1 MPPVQARPIYSI
13 LQALDRNFRRT
24 RPQCGCRSNVAVIT
38 DASSGWERE
47 ADGNI
52 WSRGPD
58 LNRGPADYESAALP
72 TELPR
77 RLLDCNIGAKKLSNF
92 GRIVCA
98 AQERPGSG
106 PFLRVHGIIQ
116 RDIGYISQATPRPT
130 STNNAND
137 HRTYLTPPARV
148 RCERHASANETSSAN
163 SSIAPKWLSRSAL
176 LRKIKAPQITQTL
189 LPVEISIVSST
200 ANRFTTPAAAI
211 KRVP

>member
-77 RLLDCNIGAKKLSNF
+77 RLLDSNIGAKKLSNF
-92 GRIVCA
+92 GRVVCGS
-98 AQERPGSG
+98 QERPGSG
-106 PFLRVHGIIQ
+106 R
-116 RDIGYISQATPRPT
+116 
-130 STNNAND
+130 
-137 HRTYLTPPARV
+137 
-148 RCERHASANETSSAN
+148 ASALGRSGL
-163 SSIAPKWLSRSAL
+163 PPRSAL
-176 LRKIKAPQITQTL
+176 
-189 LPVEISIVSST
+189 
-200 ANRFTTPAAAI
+200 AAAARSTRSRI
-211 KRVP
+211 YSARDGIHQPGDAQANQHEQREGPQHISHAARTRALREARERQ